1 VTMVRVIPI
10 LVVLLWMGAVGC
22 YTRTAND
29 NPPSHADHGAEPEAD
44 WGEEF
49 VARVYRVQG
58 PDVVRA
64 DGSFELGIFDGL
76 GCPNGFARDEI
87 TWRDDEAEVVVV
99 GVRPPEPVACPADAP
114 PPRARML
121 TITPPPYERVEVVF
135 NARSE
140 YEIRRVVDLT
150 NRRHN

>member
-1 VTMVRVIPI
+1 MARVIPI
-10 LVVLLWMGAVGC
+10 LVVLLWIGALGC
-22 YTRTAND
+22 YTRTAHD
-29 NPPSHADHGAEPEAD
+29 DLPSNADRGAEPEAD

-49 VARVYRVQG
+49 VARVYRVEG

-76 GCPNGFARDEI
+76 GCPNGFARDEV
-87 TWRDDEAEVVVV
+87 TWQDDEATVVVI
-99 GVRPPEPVACPADAP
+99 GVRPPEPVACPQDAP
-114 PPRARML
+114 PPTARLL

-135 NARSE
+135 NAQTE

-150 NRRHN
+150 DRRPN